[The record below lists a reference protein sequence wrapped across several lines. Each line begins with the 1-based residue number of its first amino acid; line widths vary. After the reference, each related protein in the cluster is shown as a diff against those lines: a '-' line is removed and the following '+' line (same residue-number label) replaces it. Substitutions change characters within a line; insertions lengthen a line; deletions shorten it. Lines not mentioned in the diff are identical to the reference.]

1 MNTILEKYTTQWR
14 TDDSDTGETGW
25 NHLLKLIA
33 LKQIR
38 DQTPVENYIL
48 ASFFFIAW
56 STCCH
61 VSLQDSCGPV
71 PQTFSQKCNLSITS
85 SVTHISPIGRKR
97 EKGECISLNEFPE
110 VFDSRQK
117 KKNCF
122 RFQTET
128 SRIHQDGGKIC
139 SDVATRGKLVR
150 CDQPVRS
157 LLEGGGL
164 VAPLGATGKCCF
176 SISF

>member
-1 MNTILEKYTTQWR
+1 MENRWFWHWWNWMKSSAQIHSVKANTR
-14 TDDSDTGETGW
+14 SDTGR
-25 NHLLKLIA
+25 KLHFGIF
-33 LKQIR
+33 IS
-38 DQTPVENYIL
+38 I
-48 ASFFFIAW
+48 FFFSIAW

-85 SVTHISPIGRKR
+85 PVTHISPIGRKR
-97 EKGECISLNEFPE
+97 EKGECISSNEFPK

-122 RFQTET
+122 RFQPET

-139 SDVATRGKLVR
+139 SDGATRGKLVR

-164 VAPLGATGKCCF
+164 VTPLGSPGKCCF